1 MVKAT
6 FGAGCFWHPQH
17 IFDEINGVIKT
28 EVGYMGGHTSEPT
41 YEEVCTGSTGHAE
54 VVHIEFD
61 PEKVS
66 YENLLNTF
74 WDVHDPTQ
82 FNRQGPDIGTQYRS
96 TIFYHDKNQ
105 GAEARDSKDTQ
116 ANSKKYNLDIMTV
129 IEKAETFW
137 IGESYHQKYFARMN
151 RPGIISSLFNNN

>member
-6 FGAGCFWHPQH
+6 FGAGCFWHPQQVY
-17 IFDEINGVIKT
+17 DEIKGIIKT
-28 EVGYMGGHTSEPT
+28 EVGYMGGHTSQPT

-116 ANSKKYNLDIMTV
+116 ANSKKYNSDIMTV